1 MNWAVNQLGSQFS
14 RATHRGL
21 FSFEKIRYAFYRA
34 VGNRLGLF
42 PKLAIEE
49 DIIFPKL
56 RDVLSKGHITQL
68 NAAALLCALSIR
80 HQHSQYNPVEFLENF
95 LKLYNAKTLREIAE
109 VEEVDHSSFEY
120 HSLYQAYRQA
130 KQGKTSHETRQNGLD
145 AAKTL
150 CWAKDLSAVSGMPLH
165 EILALL
171 ENYRP
176 PALGDKKTLEKF
188 GKESLSAFPKEEYL
202 GLLRASRN
210 HALSDKPVL
219 NKLTYPIIGETQ
231 CAIVLAIILHAR
243 ETRRNGE
250 SYIRHPMA
258 VANMV
263 RKFGSE
269 FFSNEPR
276 KIWIAMIVAMLHDGG
291 EKSHLDLQKD
301 LKGLIPQEAIDG
313 IEAIHKKDGEQYF
326 EYIVRLS
333 RNPYASFVKLCD
345 LYHNSLDDQEPSI
358 KQKYIYPIAAA
369 YLEYCSQNPKNGMT
383 IKDFVIAQDICTSE
397 QFDAITEASEKY
409 KKEPLARHQA
419 RLGEI
424 RNVKCLRDY
433 FQDDSE
439 GSEINADARREEK
452 PALYP

>member
-14 RATHRGL
+14 SATHRGL
-21 FSFEKIRYAFYRA
+21 FSLAKIRYAFYRA
-34 VGNRLGLF
+34 VGDRLGLF

-68 NAAALLCALSIR
+68 NAAALLCALSIL

-95 LKLYNAKTLREIAE
+95 LKLYNARTLREIAE
-109 VEEVDHSSFEY
+109 VEEVDHRSSEY
-120 HSLYQAYRQA
+120 HDLYDVYRQA

-145 AAKTL
+145 AAKVL
-150 CWAKDLSAVSGMPLH
+150 CWAKDLACVSGISLH
-165 EILALL
+165 KIKDLLAQ
-171 ENYRP
+171 YRP

-188 GKESLSAFPKEEYL
+188 GKESYSAFPREEYL

-210 HALSDKPVL
+210 HALSNKPIL

-231 CAIVLAIILHAR
+231 CGIALAIILHAR
-243 ETRRNGE
+243 EPRRNGHN
-250 SYIRHPMA
+250 YVTHPMA

-263 RKFGSE
+263 RKFGADY
-269 FFSNEPR
+269 FSNEPR
-276 KIWIAMIVAMLHDGG
+276 KVWIAMIVAMLHDGG

-301 LKGLIPQEAIDG
+301 LQGLIPQEAIDA
-313 IEAIHKKDGEQYF
+313 IRAIHKKDGETYF
-326 EYIVRLS
+326 DYIQRVS
-333 RNPYASFVKLCD
+333 INPYASFVKLCD

-369 YLEYCSQNPKNGMT
+369 YLEYCSQNAKSRMT
-383 IKDFVIAQDICTSE
+383 IKDFVLAQDICTAE
-397 QFDAITEASEKY
+397 QFYAITEASEKY
-409 KKEPLARHQA
+409 KKEPLARHEA

-439 GSEINADARREEK
+439 GSEINADPRREEK
-452 PALYP
+452 PTLYP